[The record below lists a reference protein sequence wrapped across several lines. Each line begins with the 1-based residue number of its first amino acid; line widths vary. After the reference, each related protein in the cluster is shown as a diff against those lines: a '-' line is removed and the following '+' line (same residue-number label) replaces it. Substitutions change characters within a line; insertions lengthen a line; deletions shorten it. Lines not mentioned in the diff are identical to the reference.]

1 MTREDTTRRAL
12 NVGRALLPLALVA
25 ASVGIGAVLL
35 KTPPQVPKSNPSQV
49 AAVVGVA
56 RLEPQDE
63 PTFVEAFGTVVAA
76 REIRVQPEVT
86 GRLVSVLP
94 RLIPGGLIK
103 EGETLFEIDNADYE
117 IAVRQAAAEV
127 DVSRLQ
133 VESLRAGVEVLRK
146 RAQQSQVEVEY
157 MQWNME
163 RLGRLSEN
171 EQAGEAELRDAQSS
185 HASQQAARAALRA
198 QIVEQEHIVD
208 RAVAQT
214 AIAESRLDGAKLAL
228 SRTSVAAPFDAM
240 VLSESVEVGQL
251 VGPQT
256 TVATL
261 AAVDEF
267 WIEAAVPVARLGDIR
282 FCDPHESNGNSVTV
296 TLVTG
301 ENTVSREGMVLRPLG
316 QLDPQG
322 RMAQVLVAIQDPL
335 SAHISRTD
343 EWNSILLGSYVRLSI
358 AARTLDDV
366 YAIPRYALRE
376 NNRVWVRD
384 ADGKLRIREVNIAWR
399 RQDDVLVRGGFAP
412 GDHLV
417 TTHLASVVPGMPLD
431 VRDEDVKTSTA
442 AHPVANSDDS

>member
-1 MTREDTTRRAL
+1 M
-12 NVGRALLPLALVA
+12 ALVA
-25 ASVGIGAVLL
+25 ASAGVGAVLL
-35 KTPPQVPKSNPSQV
+35 KTPPQVPKSEPRQF

-56 RLEPQDE
+56 SLEPQNE
-63 PTFVEAFGTVVAA
+63 ATFVEAFGTVVAA

-94 RLIPGGLIK
+94 RLIPGGRIQA
-103 EGETLFEIDNADYE
+103 GETLFEIDRADYE
-117 IAVRQAAAEV
+117 IAVRRTGAEV
-127 DVSRLQ
+127 DVARLQ
-133 VESLRAGVEVLRK
+133 VESLRAGVEVLRE
-146 RAQQSQVEVEY
+146 RDQQSEVEIEY
-157 MQWNME
+157 LQWNME

-171 EQAGEAELRDAQSS
+171 EQAGETELRNAQSA
-185 HASQQAARAALRA
+185 HASRQAERAALRA
-198 QIVEQEHIVD
+198 QIVEQERNVD

-214 AIAESRLDGAKLAL
+214 AVAESRLAGAKLAL
-228 SRTSVAAPFDAM
+228 SRTSVVAPFDAV

-256 TVATL
+256 TAATL

-282 FCDPHESNGNSVTV
+282 FCDLNESNGSSATV

-301 ENTVSREGMVLRPLG
+301 ENTVSRKGMVLRPLG
-316 QLDPQG
+316 QLDPLG

-335 SAHISRTD
+335 NAHVGRTD

-358 AARTLDDV
+358 TARTLDDV

-376 NNRVWVRD
+376 NNRLWVRD
-384 ADGKLRIREVNIAWR
+384 AGGKLRIREVTIAWR
-399 RQDDVLVRGGFAP
+399 RQDDVLVRGGFEP

-431 VRDEDVKTSTA
+431 VRDADEKTSA
-442 AHPVANSDDS
+442 AADPVANSDDS